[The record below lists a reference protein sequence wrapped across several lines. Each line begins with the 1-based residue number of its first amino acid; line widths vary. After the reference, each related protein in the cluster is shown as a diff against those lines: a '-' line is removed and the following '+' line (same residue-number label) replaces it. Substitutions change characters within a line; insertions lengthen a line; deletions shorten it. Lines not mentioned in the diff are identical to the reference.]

1 MLCPTAE
8 ELTIPRTG
16 LPATRQVG
24 SVQRA
29 IAVLDALADGG
40 TELGTNE
47 IARRT
52 GINPSSIS
60 RLLSTLT
67 DAGLV
72 QHLPATGRY
81 RLGVRILQLASAARE
96 NLDLRQVARPLL
108 EELAVVS
115 GETVTLSLP
124 GEHDVLTVDFV
135 QSSRSVRSV
144 AEIGRNSIAHATA
157 TGKVFLACGG
167 HLPGGDLPA
176 LTEATITDRSVLAA
190 AIDQIAAQGYAVA
203 VRERDN
209 DLSAVAVPV
218 LDGDRQLIAILGI
231 QGPATRFD
239 AVTMIALVPALQ
251 GRAGLIAA
259 AF

>member
-1 MLCPTAE
+1 
-8 ELTIPRTG
+8 
-16 LPATRQVG
+16 
-24 SVQRA
+24 VQRA

-40 TELGTNE
+40 AELGTNE

-52 GINPSSIS
+52 GINASSIS

-67 DAGLV
+67 DARLV

-96 NLDLRQVARPLL
+96 NLDLRAVARPLL
-108 EELAVVS
+108 EELAELS

-157 TGKVFLACGG
+157 TGKIFLACGG
-167 HLPGGDLPA
+167 HLPDGDLPA
-176 LTEATITDRSVLAA
+176 FTEATITDRSDLAA
-190 AIDQIAAQGYAVA
+190 AIVEIGARGYAVA

-209 DLSAVAVPV
+209 DLSAMAVPV
-218 LDGDRQLIAILGI
+218 LDRAGQLIAILGV

-239 AVTMIALVPALQ
+239 IAIMSALVPAL
-251 GRAGLIAA
+251 RDRSVLIAA

>member
-1 MLCPTAE
+1 M
-8 ELTIPRTG
+8 
-16 LPATRQVG
+16 
-24 SVQRA
+24 QRA
-29 IAVLDALADGG
+29 VTVLDTLAEGG
-40 TELGTNE
+40 AELGTNE

-52 GINPSSIS
+52 GINASTIS
-60 RLLSTLT
+60 RLLATLA

-72 QHLPATGRY
+72 QHLPGTGRY

-96 NLDLRQVARPLL
+96 NLDLRAVARPLL
-108 EELAVVS
+108 EELAELS

-124 GEHDVLTVDFV
+124 GEHDVMTVDFV

-167 HLPGGDLPA
+167 HLPDGELTSF
-176 LTEATITDRSVLAA
+176 TEATVTDRGRLARETA
-190 AIDQIAAQGYAVA
+190 EIAAQGYALA

-218 LDGDRQLIAILGI
+218 LDRAGRLIAILGI

-239 AVTMIALVPALQ
+239 PATMTALAPQLRT
-251 GRAGLIAA
+251 RAARIAA

>member
-1 MLCPTAE
+1 M
-8 ELTIPRTG
+8 
-16 LPATRQVG
+16 
-24 SVQRA
+24 QRA
-29 IAVLDALADGG
+29 IAVLDALAEGG
-40 TELGTNE
+40 AELGTNE

-52 GINPSSIS
+52 GINASSIS

-72 QHLPATGRY
+72 QHLPTTGRY

-96 NLDLRQVARPLL
+96 NLDLRAVARPLL
-108 EELAVVS
+108 EELAGVS

-135 QSSRSVRSV
+135 QSFRSVRSV

-167 HLPGGDLPA
+167 HLPDGELPA
-176 LTEATITDRSVLAA
+176 FTEATITDRKLLAA
-190 AIDQIAAQGYAVA
+190 AISEIAAQGYAVA

-209 DLSAVAVPV
+209 DLSAVAVPA
-218 LDGDRQLIAILGI
+218 LDRAGQLIAILGV

-239 AVTMIALVPALQ
+239 EPAMTRLVPALH
-251 GRAGLIAA
+251 GRAALIAA

>member
-1 MLCPTAE
+1 MLCPNNLE
-8 ELTIPRTG
+8 PTISRTG
-16 LPATRQVG
+16 QPATRQVG
-24 SVQRA
+24 AVQRA
-29 IAVLDALADGG
+29 IAVLDALAEGG
-40 TELGTNE
+40 AELGTNE

-52 GINPSSIS
+52 GINASTIS

-67 DAGLV
+67 ESGLV

-81 RLGVRILQLASAARE
+81 RLGVRILQLASAARS
-96 NLDLRQVARPLL
+96 NLDLRAVSRPVL
-108 EELAVVS
+108 EDLASRS

-135 QSSRSVRSV
+135 QSSQSVRSV

-167 HLPGGDLPA
+167 HLPDGDLPA
-176 LTEATITDRSVLAA
+176 FTEATITNRKALSA
-190 AIDQIAAQGYAVA
+190 AIKEVAQQGYAMA

-218 LDGDRQLIAILGI
+218 LDQTDQLIAILGV
-231 QGPATRFD
+231 QGPATRF
-239 AVTMIALVPALQ
+239 AVETMKALVPALRQ
-251 GRAGLIAA
+251 GATSIAA

>member
-1 MLCPTAE
+1 MS
-8 ELTIPRTG
+8 RTG

-29 IAVLDALADGG
+29 VAVLDVLADGG
-40 TELGTNE
+40 AELGTNE

-52 GINPSSIS
+52 GVNASSIS
-60 RLLSTLT
+60 RLLATLT

-72 QHLPATGRY
+72 QHLPSTGRY
-81 RLGVRILQLASAARE
+81 RLGVRILQLASAARQ
-96 NLDLRQVARPLL
+96 NLDLRAVARPLL
-108 EELAVVS
+108 EELAALS

-135 QSSRSVRSV
+135 QSFRSVRSV

-167 HLPGGDLPA
+167 HLPDGDLA
-176 LTEATITDRSVLAA
+176 AFTDATITDRSVLATA
-190 AIDQIAAQGYAVA
+190 SDEIAEQGYAVA
-203 VRERDN
+203 IRERDH
-209 DLSAVAVPV
+209 DLSAVAAPV
-218 LDGDRQLIAILGI
+218 LDRDRQLIAILGV

-239 AVTMIALVPALQ
+239 ESIITALVPAL
-251 GRAGLIAA
+251 RARAALIAA

>member
-1 MLCPTAE
+1 MLCPIAE

-29 IAVLDALADGG
+29 IAVLDALAEGG
-40 TELGTNE
+40 AELGTNE

-52 GINPSSIS
+52 GVNASSIS

-81 RLGVRILQLASAARE
+81 RLGVRILQLASAARA
-96 NLDLRQVARPLL
+96 NLDLRVVARPLL
-108 EELAVVS
+108 EELAELS

-167 HLPGGDLPA
+167 HLPEGDLQA
-176 LTEATITDRSVLAA
+176 FTEATITDRKVLAA
-190 AIDQIAAQGYAVA
+190 AINEIASRGYAVA
-203 VRERDN
+203 LRERDN

-218 LDGDRQLIAILGI
+218 LDAGGQLIAILGV
-231 QGPATRFD
+231 QGPATRLD
-239 AVTMIALVPALQ
+239 RTTMAALVPTLQ
-251 GRAGLIAA
+251 SRAALIAA

>member
-1 MLCPTAE
+1 MSICEEPT
-8 ELTIPRTG
+8 ISRTG

-29 IAVLDALADGG
+29 IAVLDALAEGG
-40 TELGTNE
+40 AELGTNE
-47 IARRT
+47 VARRT
-52 GINPSSIS
+52 GINASSIS

-67 DAGLV
+67 EAGLV
-72 QHLPATGRY
+72 QHLPSTGRY

-96 NLDLRQVARPLL
+96 NLDLRAVARPLL
-108 EELAVVS
+108 EELAALS

-157 TGKVFLACGG
+157 TGKVFLAFGG
-167 HLPGGDLPA
+167 HLPDGDLVA
-176 LTEATITDRSVLAA
+176 FTEVTITDRGVLTT
-190 AIDQIAAQGYAVA
+190 AIAEITAQGYAIA

-218 LDGDRQLIAILGI
+218 LDGGQALIAILGI
-231 QGPATRFD
+231 QGPATRFE
-239 AVTMIALVPALQ
+239 AGAMAALVRSLQERAELLATAL
-251 GRAGLIAA
+251 
-259 AF
+259 

>member
-1 MLCPTAE
+1 MLYPIIE

-29 IAVLDALADGG
+29 IAVLDALAEGG
-40 TELGTNE
+40 AELGTNE

-52 GINPSSIS
+52 GVNASSIS

-81 RLGVRILQLASAARE
+81 RLGIRILQLASAARA
-96 NLDLRQVARPLL
+96 NLDLRAVARPLL
-108 EELAVVS
+108 EELAELS

-167 HLPGGDLPA
+167 HLPEGDLQA
-176 LTEATITDRSVLAA
+176 FTEATITDRKVLAA
-190 AIDQIAAQGYAVA
+190 AINEIASQGYAVA
-203 VRERDN
+203 LRERDN

-218 LDGDRQLIAILGI
+218 LDAGGQLIAILGV
-231 QGPATRFD
+231 QGPAPRLDPT
-239 AVTMIALVPALQ
+239 TMAALVPTLQ
-251 GRAGLIAA
+251 SRAALIAA

>member
-1 MLCPTAE
+1 M
-8 ELTIPRTG
+8 
-16 LPATRQVG
+16 
-24 SVQRA
+24 QRA
-29 IAVLDALADGG
+29 VAVLDALADGG
-40 TELGTNE
+40 AELGTNE

-52 GINPSSIS
+52 GINASSIS

-67 DAGLV
+67 EAQLV
-72 QHLPATGRY
+72 QHLPGTGRY

-96 NLDLRQVARPLL
+96 NLDLRTVARPLL
-108 EELAVVS
+108 EELAELS

-124 GEHDVLTVDFV
+124 GEHDVMTVDFV

-167 HLPGGDLPA
+167 HLPEGE
-176 LTEATITDRSVLAA
+176 LTRFTEITITDRRVLAV
-190 AIDQIAAQGYAVA
+190 AIREISAQGYALA

-218 LDGDRQLIAILGI
+218 LDRTGQLIAILGI
-231 QGPATRFD
+231 QGPATRF
-239 AVTMIALVPALQ
+239 AGATMTALVPDLKA
-251 GRAGLIAA
+251 RAARIAA

>member
-1 MLCPTAE
+1 MLYPSLE
-8 ELTIPRTG
+8 ELTISRTG

-29 IAVLDALADGG
+29 IAVLDALAEGG
-40 TELGTNE
+40 AEIGTNE

-52 GINPSSIS
+52 GINASSIS

-72 QHLPATGRY
+72 QHLPSTGRY

-96 NLDLRQVARPLL
+96 NLDLRAVARPLL
-108 EELAVVS
+108 EELAEVS

-135 QSSRSVRSV
+135 QSLRSVRSV

-167 HLPGGDLPA
+167 HLPDGDLPA
-176 LTEATITDRSVLAA
+176 FTEDTITDRNLLAA
-190 AIDQIAAQGYAVA
+190 AIDNIRTQGYAVA
-203 VRERDN
+203 FRERDN
-209 DLSAVAVPV
+209 DLSAVAVPII
-218 LDGDRQLIAILGI
+218 DAAKQLIAILGI

-239 AVTMIALVPALQ
+239 AATMTALIPALQ
-251 GRAGLIAA
+251 SRAAAIAA

>member
-1 MLCPTAE
+1 
-8 ELTIPRTG
+8 
-16 LPATRQVG
+16 
-24 SVQRA
+24 VQRA

-40 TELGTNE
+40 AELGTNE

-52 GINPSSIS
+52 GINASSIS

-67 DAGLV
+67 DARLV

-96 NLDLRQVARPLL
+96 NLDLRAVARPLL
-108 EELAVVS
+108 EELAELS

-157 TGKVFLACGG
+157 TGKIFLACGG
-167 HLPGGDLPA
+167 HLPDGDLPA
-176 LTEATITDRSVLAA
+176 FTEATITDRSDLAA
-190 AIDQIAAQGYAVA
+190 AIVEIGARGYAVA

-209 DLSAVAVPV
+209 DLSAMAVPV
-218 LDGDRQLIAILGI
+218 LDRAGQLIAILGV

-239 AVTMIALVPALQ
+239 NARMSALVPAL
-251 GRAGLIAA
+251 RDRSVLIAA